1 MRKIFLVAALA
12 TSLATSALASNDT
25 RVDYTIQQSFRNQF
39 SNAKNVEWSKT
50 GSYVKATFILGKLST
65 EAFFS
70 NDGDLIGTSHAINLE
85 ELPTGAKRT
94 YAQKYSDYTVKEA
107 ILFEGMD
114 ESAYFIS
121 AQKEETNVILKVV
134 GNRISVYKP
143 ATESMIGKT
152 SGK

>member
-1 MRKIFLVAALA
+1 
-12 TSLATSALASNDT
+12 
-25 RVDYTIQQSFRNQF
+25 
-39 SNAKNVEWSKT
+39 
-50 GSYVKATFILGKLST
+50 
-65 EAFFS
+65 
-70 NDGDLIGTSHAINLE
+70 
-85 ELPTGAKRT
+85 
-94 YAQKYSDYTVKEA
+94 
-107 ILFEGMD
+107 MD